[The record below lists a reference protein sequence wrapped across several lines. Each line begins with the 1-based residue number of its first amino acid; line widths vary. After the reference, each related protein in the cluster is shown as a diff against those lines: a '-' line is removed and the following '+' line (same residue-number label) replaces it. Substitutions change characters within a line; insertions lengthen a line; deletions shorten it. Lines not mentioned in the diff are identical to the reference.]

1 MKKKV
6 TEFPFKSARRITP
19 EEVSAARDAVK
30 EQFNIE
36 LPEREKSSFDKSDR
50 YELISIQLHPQVIK
64 WAKKQAEEQ
73 GVEYRTIINEALLK
87 IAR

>member
-19 EEVSAARDAVK
+19 EEVSAAKKAIK
-30 EQFNIE
+30 EQFDID
-36 LPEREKSSFDKSDR
+36 LPEREPCSKDSSDR
-50 YELISIQLHPQVIK
+50 YESISIRLHPQVVE
-64 WAKKQAEEQ
+64 WAKKEAEAR
-73 GVEYRTIINEALLK
+73 GVEYQTIINEALLK